1 VDEQRFGGIARLY
14 GNRAFERIRAGRVCV
29 IGIGGVGSWTVESL
43 ARSGVGHITL
53 VDLDDICVTNTNRQ
67 LHTTSQTVG
76 VAKVRAMAERA
87 RAIAPTCTVDEIE
100 DFAVAETIDQL
111 LDRGF
116 DVVID
121 AIDDTR
127 NKCRLVAGCRER
139 DIACVVSG
147 GAGGRRDPSRL
158 QIDDLARSGGDG
170 LLRDVR
176 RTLRRDFGFAPDAP
190 WGVAAVFTT
199 ERPMFPGADG
209 EVCARPDGT
218 SLKLDCA
225 TGFGTAS
232 HVTGVVGLAAAG
244 VAVDLLAGVR
254 DIRDVAV

>member
-1 VDEQRFGGIARLY
+1 MDDQRFGGIRRLY
-14 GNRAFERIRAGRVCV
+14 GATAYERIRAGHVCV
-29 IGIGGVGSWTVESL
+29 IGIGGVGSWTVEAL
-43 ARSGVGHITL
+43 ARSGVGAITL

-67 LHTTSQTVG
+67 LHTTADTVG
-76 VAKVRAMAERA
+76 RSKVTAMADRA
-87 RAIAPTCTVDEIE
+87 RSIAPSCRIETVE
-100 DFAVAETIDQL
+100 DFAVEGTIGAI

-127 NKCRLVAGCRER
+127 NKCRLIASCRER
-139 DIACVVSG
+139 GIACIVSG

-158 QIDDLARSGGDG
+158 KIDDLARSGGDG

-176 RTLRRDFGFAPDAP
+176 RTLRREFGFGSDAP
-190 WGVAAVFTT
+190 WGVAAVFTD
-199 ERPMFPGADG
+199 ERPVFPGADG
-209 EVCARPDGT
+209 EVCERPDGT

-232 HVTGVVGLAAAG
+232 YVTGVVGLAAAG

-254 DIRDVAV
+254 TVDDVTR